1 MNNSTQE
8 LRRAFIRYF
17 ELHGHQAV
25 PSSALI
31 PQADPTL
38 LFTNAG
44 MNQFKRVFLGED
56 TRAYTRAV
64 TVQKCLRAGGKHNDL
79 ENVGYT
85 RRHHTF
91 FEMLGNFSFGDY
103 FKEDAIQF
111 GWEFLTQ
118 TVGLDK
124 DRMWVTVFREDDEA
138 DRLWKKMG
146 VSPSRI
152 VRCGE
157 KDNFWQMGDTGP
169 CGPCSELHFDQG
181 PSVPGDDCPNGEG
194 DRVIEIWNLVFMQ
207 FNRDAAGTLHPL
219 PKPSIDTGMGL
230 ERLAAVAQGVYSNYD
245 SDVFT
250 PLLSAVAARA
260 GVRYGEKNQT
270 DRSMCVVADHL
281 RAITFLM
288 ADGILPSN
296 EGRGYVLR
304 RILRRAARHGRLLGI
319 VEPFLY
325 ELTAAVV
332 SQMAGVYSEVRSAAA
347 TIAEATRGEEERFV
361 ATLDYSLPILNEIL
375 AKKEV
380 AAGSAFILASTD
392 AEATRSEEERFVATH
407 DYSLPISKEI
417 LAKKEVSAG
426 SAPTLAGTDAFKLY
440 DTYGLPFDLMEEA
453 CRERGIKLDTVGF
466 EQAIAEQRNRARK
479 TGGFVEEIARPA
491 VAELARRFGTT
502 KFVGYERLE
511 NESLVQAIL
520 IGDRLVKEAAEGDEV
535 EIVLDVTPFYAEGGG
550 QVGDQ
555 GVLTGSDGQMEIT
568 ETTRPVPTVI
578 LHKGTVTKGRIR
590 EGEQLRMIVNTT
602 TRQDAQ
608 RNHTATHL
616 LHAALRDMLGPHVKQ
631 YGSLVGPNR
640 LRFDFAHFRPLSSRD
655 VDEIETVVNNEV
667 RKNERVAT
675 EVMSIQDA
683 VAKGALAFFGDKYG
697 EQVRV
702 VTVESF
708 SKELCGGTHCRQTGD
723 IGLFR
728 IMSETGVA
736 AGVRRIEAQTGS
748 GALTHMKKLET
759 DIRELSDL
767 LKVGQS
773 ELVAKTRKVMMQLKD
788 KERELEELKLKMA
801 SGSAVET
808 TAKTIA
814 GIQVHVQRTDG
825 LDVNGMRALA
835 DQLRDKLKSGV
846 VALGAAN
853 DGKVSLLVVVTKDLI
868 ARLKAGDLIKEMAA
882 EVGGTGGGRPEMAQ
896 AGGKDPARLD
906 VALEKVFG
914 LVERLLER

>member
-1 MNNSTQE
+1 MTNSAQA
-8 LRRAFIRYF
+8 LRQAFIRYF
-17 ELHGHQAV
+17 EQHGHHAV
-25 PSSALI
+25 PSSPLI

-44 MNQFKRVFLGED
+44 MNQFKRVFLGEEG
-56 TRAYTRAV
+56 RPYSRAV
-64 TVQKCLRAGGKHNDL
+64 SVQKCLRAGGKHNDL

-103 FKEDAIQF
+103 FKEDAIKF

-118 TVGLDK
+118 TVGLDQ

-138 DRLWKKMG
+138 DRLWKKLG

-152 VRCGE
+152 VRCDE
-157 KDNFWQMGDTGP
+157 KDNFWQMADTGP
-169 CGPCSELHFDQG
+169 CGPCSEIHFDQG
-181 PSVPGDDCPNGEG
+181 PTVPGDDRPNGEG

-207 FNRDAAGTLHPL
+207 FNRDASGTLNPL

-230 ERLAAVAQGVYSNYD
+230 ERLAAVAQGVHSNYD
-245 SDVFT
+245 SDLFT
-250 PLLSAVAARA
+250 PILTAIAKRA
-260 GVRYGEKNQT
+260 GTGYGENET
-270 DRSMCVVADHL
+270 ADRSMRVVADHL
-281 RAITFLM
+281 RAMTFLM

-319 VEPFLY
+319 TEPFLH
-325 ELTAAVV
+325 ELSGAVV
-332 SQMAGVYSEVRSAAA
+332 DQMGAVYSEVRAAA
-347 TIAEATRGEEERFV
+347 GTIAEATRGEEERFI
-361 ATLDYSLPILNEIL
+361 ATLDQGLPILNEMI
-375 AKKEV
+375 AK
-380 AAGSAFILASTD
+380 
-392 AEATRSEEERFVATH
+392 
-407 DYSLPISKEI
+407 
-417 LAKKEVSAG
+417 AKNTAITPG
-426 SAPTLAGTDAFKLY
+426 TGTLQLKGEDVFKLY
-440 DTYGLPFDLMEEA
+440 DTYGFPMDLIQEA
-453 CRERGIKLDTVGF
+453 CREQQMSVDQQGF
-466 EQAIAEQRNRARK
+466 DQAIEEQRNRARK
-479 TGGFVEEIARPA
+479 TGGFEQDTARPA
-491 VAELARRFGTT
+491 VSELAARLGMT
-502 KFVGYERLE
+502 KFVGYEQLE
-511 NESLVQAIL
+511 ADSVLQAIL
-520 IGDRLVKEAAEGDEV
+520 KGERMVKEAVEGDEV
-535 EIVLDVTPFYAEGGG
+535 EVALDVTPFYAEGGG

-555 GVLTGSDGQMEIT
+555 GVLVGPEGRLEIK
-568 ETTRPVPTVI
+568 ETTRPAPMLI
-578 LHKGTVTKGRIR
+578 LHKGVVTKGRVR
-590 EGEQLRMIVNTT
+590 EGEHLRLSVNRT
-602 TRQDAQ
+602 TRQDAA

-616 LHAALRDMLGPHVKQ
+616 VHAALRDMLGPHVKQ
-631 YGSLVGPNR
+631 YGSLVAPNR

-655 VDEIETVVNNEV
+655 IDDIETTVNDEI
-667 RKNERVAT
+667 RKNEQVRT

-708 SKELCGGTHCRQTGD
+708 SKELCGGTHCGHTGE

-728 IMSETGVA
+728 IVSETGVA
-736 AGVRRIEAQTGS
+736 AGVRRLEAQTGS
-748 GALTHMKKLET
+748 GAFAMMKKLEA
-759 DIRELSDL
+759 DVRELSEL

-773 ELVAKTRKVMMQLKD
+773 ELLNKTRKVMAQLKD

-801 SGSAVET
+801 AGSAVAS

-814 GIQVHVQRTDG
+814 GVAVHVQRTDG

-846 VALGAAN
+846 VALGAATE
-853 DGKVSLLVVVTKDLI
+853 DGKVVLLVVVTKDLI
-868 ARLKAGDLIKEMAA
+868 AKLKAGDLIKVMAA

-906 VALEKVFG
+906 AALEKVFG
-914 LVERLLER
+914 LVEKALQR

>member
-1 MNNSTQE
+1 MKNSTQE
-8 LRRAFIRYF
+8 LRQAFIRYF
-17 ELHGHQAV
+17 EQHGHQAV

-56 TRAYTRAV
+56 TRVYKRAV

-118 TVGLDK
+118 TVGLAK
-124 DRMWVTVFREDDEA
+124 DRMWVTIFRDDDEA
-138 DRLWKKMG
+138 DELWRKVG
-146 VSPSRI
+146 VPASRI
-152 VRCGE
+152 MRCGE

-181 PSVPGDDCPNGEG
+181 PSVPGDDRPNGEG

-250 PLLSAVAARA
+250 PLLTAVAARA
-260 GVRYGEKNQT
+260 GVRYGEQDQT
-270 DRSMCVVADHL
+270 DRSMRVVADHL

-288 ADGILPSN
+288 ADGVLPSN

-325 ELTAAVV
+325 GLTEAVV
-332 SQMAGVYSEVRSAAA
+332 SQMAGVYSEVRGAAA
-347 TIAEATRGEEERFV
+347 TIVEATRGEEERFI
-361 ATLDYSLPILNEIL
+361 ATLDQGLPILNEMI
-375 AKKEV
+375 AK
-380 AAGSAFILASTD
+380 ARSTGN
-392 AEATRSEEERFVATH
+392 
-407 DYSLPISKEI
+407 K
-417 LAKKEVSAG
+417 
-426 SAPTLAGTDAFKLY
+426 TLTGPDVFKLY
-440 DTYGLPFDLMEEA
+440 DTYGFPLDLMGEA
-453 CRERGIKLDTVGF
+453 CREQGMTLDEAGF
-466 EQAIAEQRNRARK
+466 DQAIEEQRNRARK
-479 TGGFVEEIARPA
+479 TGGFVQEIARPA
-491 VAELARRFGTT
+491 VAELVGRVGTT
-502 KFVGYERLE
+502 KFIGYDRLE
-511 NESLVQAIL
+511 SESLVQAIL
-520 IGDRLVKEAAEGDEV
+520 KGDRLVKEAAEGDEV
-535 EIVLDVTPFYAEGGG
+535 ELVLDVTPFYAEGGG
-550 QVGDQ
+550 QVGDR
-555 GVLTGSDGQMEIT
+555 GLLLGHDGQVEIT
-568 ETTRPVPTVI
+568 ETTRPAPTVI

-590 EGEQLRMIVNTT
+590 EGESLHMTVNSTM
-602 TRQDAQ
+602 RQDAQ

-616 LHAALRDMLGPHVKQ
+616 LHAALRDLLGPHVKQ

-655 VDEIETVVNNEV
+655 VDEIETVVNDEV

-708 SKELCGGTHCRQTGD
+708 SKELCGGTHCKQTGD

-728 IMSETGVA
+728 LVSETGVA

-748 GALTHMKKLET
+748 GALAKVKQLET
-759 DIRELSDL
+759 EIRELSDL

-773 ELVAKTRKVMMQLKD
+773 ELVAKARKVITQLKD
-788 KERELEELKLKMA
+788 KERELEEVKLKMA
-801 SGSAVET
+801 GGSAAAAM
-808 TAKTIA
+808 AKTIA

-868 ARLKAGDLIKEMAA
+868 ARLKAGDIIKEMAA

-906 VALEKVFG
+906 IALEKVFG
-914 LVERLLER
+914 LVERMLER

>member
-1 MNNSTQE
+1 
-8 LRRAFIRYF
+8 
-17 ELHGHQAV
+17 
-25 PSSALI
+25 
-31 PQADPTL
+31 
-38 LFTNAG
+38 
-44 MNQFKRVFLGED
+44 
-56 TRAYTRAV
+56 
-64 TVQKCLRAGGKHNDL
+64 
-79 ENVGYT
+79 
-85 RRHHTF
+85 
-91 FEMLGNFSFGDY
+91 MLGNFSFGDY

-118 TVGLDK
+118 TVGLAK
-124 DRMWVTVFREDDEA
+124 DRMWVTIFREDDEA
-138 DRLWKKMG
+138 DRLWKKIG
-146 VSPSRI
+146 VLDSRI
-152 VRCGE
+152 VRCDE

-181 PSVPGDDCPNGEG
+181 PSVPGDDRPNGVG

-207 FNRDAAGTLHPL
+207 FNRDAGGKLSPL

-250 PLLSAVAARA
+250 PLLSAVAIRA
-260 GVRYGEKNQT
+260 VVRYGEKDQI
-270 DRSMCVVADHL
+270 DRSMRVVADHL

-288 ADGILPSN
+288 ADGVLPSN

-325 ELTAAVV
+325 ELTSAVV
-332 SQMAGVYSEVRSAAA
+332 NQMAGAYSELRDAAA
-347 TIAEATRGEEERFV
+347 TIAEATRGEEERFI
-361 ATLDYSLPILNEIL
+361 ATLDQGLPILNEM
-375 AKKEV
+375 
-380 AAGSAFILASTD
+380 
-392 AEATRSEEERFVATH
+392 
-407 DYSLPISKEI
+407 ISK
-417 LAKKEVSAG
+417 AKNTSITPGAG
-426 SAPTLAGTDAFKLY
+426 ALELKGADVFMLY
-440 DTYGLPFDLMEEA
+440 DTYGFPMDLIGEA
-453 CRERGIKLDTVGF
+453 CREQGMTLDEAGF
-466 EQAIAEQRNRARK
+466 NQAIEEQRNRARK
-479 TGGFVEEIARPA
+479 TGGFEQETARPT
-491 VAELARRFGTT
+491 VAELAGRVGTT
-502 KFVGYERLE
+502 KFIGYDRLE
-511 NESLVQAIL
+511 SDSLVQAIL
-520 IGDRLVKEAAEGDEV
+520 KGDRLVKEAAEGDEV

-550 QVGDQ
+550 QVGDR
-555 GVLTGSDGQMEIT
+555 GVLMGQDGQVEIK
-568 ETTRPVPTVI
+568 ETTRPVPTLI

-590 EGEQLRMIVNTT
+590 EGEQLRMTVNAT
-602 TRQDAQ
+602 TRLDAQ

-616 LHAALRDMLGPHVKQ
+616 LHAALRDLLGPHVKQ

-655 VDEIETVVNNEV
+655 ADEIETVVNNEV

-708 SKELCGGTHCRQTGD
+708 SKELCGGTHCQHTGE

-728 IMSETGVA
+728 IVSETGVA

-748 GALTHMKKLET
+748 GAFALMKKLEA

-773 ELVAKTRKVMMQLKD
+773 ELVSKTRKVMEQLKD
-788 KERELEELKLKMA
+788 KERALEGLQLKMA
-801 SGSAVET
+801 AGSMVPS

-814 GIQVHVQRTDG
+814 GVQVHVQRTDG

-846 VALGAAN
+846 VALGAATD

-868 ARLKAGDLIKEMAA
+868 GKLNAGVLIKEMAA

-896 AGGKDPARLD
+896 AGGKDPAKLD
-906 VALEKVFG
+906 IALEKVFG
-914 LVERLLER
+914 LVERMLERYTNAG

>member
-1 MNNSTQE
+1 MKNSTQE
-8 LRRAFIRYF
+8 LRQSFTRYF
-17 ELHGHQAV
+17 EQHGHQAV
-25 PSSALI
+25 PSSPLI

-56 TRAYTRAV
+56 TRAYKRAV

-103 FKEDAIQF
+103 FKEEAIQF

-118 TVGLDK
+118 TVGLAK
-124 DRMWVTVFREDDEA
+124 DRMWVTIFRDDDEA
-138 DRLWKKMG
+138 DELWKKVG
-146 VSPSRI
+146 VPASRI

-181 PSVPGDDCPNGEG
+181 PSVPGDDRPNGEG

-207 FNRDAAGTLHPL
+207 FNRDTSGKLHPL

-230 ERLAAVAQGVYSNYD
+230 ERLAAVAQGVFSNYD
-245 SDVFT
+245 SDVFK

-260 GVRYGEKNQT
+260 GVRYGEQEPT
-270 DRSMCVVADHL
+270 DRSMRVVADHL

-288 ADGILPSN
+288 ADGVLPSN

-304 RILRRAARHGRLLGI
+304 RILRRAARHGRMLGI
-319 VEPFLY
+319 VEPFLH

-332 SQMAGVYSEVRSAAA
+332 SQMAEVYSEVRGAAA
-347 TIAEATRGEEERFV
+347 TIAEATKGEEERFI
-361 ATLDYSLPILNEIL
+361 ATLDQGLPILNDM
-375 AKKEV
+375 V
-380 AAGSAFILASTD
+380 AMA
-392 AEATRSEEERFVATH
+392 R
-407 DYSLPISKEI
+407 
-417 LAKKEVSAG
+417 SAG
-426 SAPTLAGTDAFKLY
+426 RNVLTGSDVFKLY
-440 DTYGLPFDLMEEA
+440 DTYGFPMDLMGEA
-453 CRERGIKLDTVGF
+453 CREQGMTLDEAGF
-466 EQAIAEQRNRARK
+466 EQAIQEQRNRARK
-479 TGGFVEEIARPA
+479 TGGFEQETARPA
-491 VAELARRFGTT
+491 VVELAGRVGTT
-502 KFVGYERLE
+502 KFIGYDRLE
-511 NESLVQAIL
+511 SESLVQAIL
-520 IGDRLVKEAAEGDEV
+520 KGDRLVKEAAEGDEV

-550 QVGDQ
+550 QVGDR
-555 GVLTGSDGQMEIT
+555 GLLTGPDGRIEIA
-568 ETTRPVPTVI
+568 ETTRPAPTVI

-590 EGEQLRMIVNTT
+590 EGEQLHMTVNAT

-616 LHAALRDMLGPHVKQ
+616 LHAALRDLLGPHVKQ

-655 VDEIETVVNNEV
+655 IDEIETVVNNEV

-728 IMSETGVA
+728 LVSETGVA

-748 GALTHMKKLET
+748 GALAQMKQLET
-759 DIRELSDL
+759 DIRELSSL

-773 ELVAKTRKVMMQLKD
+773 ELVAKTRKVMTQLKD
-788 KERELEELKLKMA
+788 KERELEEVKLKMA
-801 SGSAVET
+801 GGSAAGSV
-808 TAKTIA
+808 AKTIA
-814 GIQVHVQRTDG
+814 GIQIHVQRTDG

-868 ARLKAGDLIKEMAA
+868 ARLKAGDLIKEMAT

-906 VALEKVFG
+906 IALEKVFG
-914 LVERLLER
+914 LVERMLER

>member
-1 MNNSTQE
+1 MKNSTQE
-8 LRRAFIRYF
+8 LRQAFIRYF
-17 ELHGHQAV
+17 EQHGHQAV

-44 MNQFKRVFLGED
+44 MNQFKRVFLGEE
-56 TRAYTRAV
+56 TRAYKRAV

-103 FKEDAIQF
+103 FKEDAIRF

-118 TVGLDK
+118 TVGLAK
-124 DRMWVTVFREDDEA
+124 DRMWVTIFRDDDEA
-138 DRLWKKMG
+138 DQLWKKVG
-146 VSPSRI
+146 VPASRI
-152 VRCGE
+152 VRCDE
-157 KDNFWQMGDTGP
+157 NDNFWQMGDTGP
-169 CGPCSELHFDQG
+169 CGPCSELHYDQG
-181 PSVPGDDCPNGEG
+181 PSVPGDDRPNGEG

-207 FNRDAAGTLHPL
+207 YNRDAAGTLHPL

-250 PLLSAVAARA
+250 PLLSAVASRA
-260 GVRYGEKNQT
+260 GARYGEQEMI
-270 DRSMCVVADHL
+270 DRSMRVVADHL

-288 ADGILPSN
+288 ADGVLPSN

-319 VEPFLY
+319 IEPFLY
-325 ELTAAVV
+325 ELTSAVV
-332 SQMAGVYSEVRSAAA
+332 IQMGEAYSEVRAAAA
-347 TIAEATRGEEERFV
+347 TIAEATRGEEERFI
-361 ATLDYSLPILNEIL
+361 ATLDQGLPILNEMI
-375 AKKEV
+375 AKAR
-380 AAGSAFILASTD
+380 AAGQKVLMGAD
-392 AEATRSEEERFVATH
+392 V
-407 DYSLPISKEI
+407 
-417 LAKKEVSAG
+417 
-426 SAPTLAGTDAFKLY
+426 FKLY
-440 DTYGLPFDLMEEA
+440 DTYGFPMDLIGEA
-453 CRERGIKLDTVGF
+453 CREQGLTLDEVGF
-466 EQAIAEQRNRARK
+466 NQAIEEQRNRARK
-479 TGGFVEEIARPA
+479 TGGFEQETARPA
-491 VAELARRFGTT
+491 VAELTGRFGAT
-502 KFVGYERLE
+502 KFIGYDRLE
-511 NESLVQAIL
+511 HESLVQAIL
-520 IGDRLVKEAAEGDEV
+520 KGDRLVKEATEGDEV
-535 EIVLDVTPFYAEGGG
+535 EVVLDVTPFYAEGGG

-555 GVLTGSDGQMEIT
+555 GVLMGHDGRVEIKD
-568 ETTRPVPTVI
+568 TTRPVPTLI
-578 LHKGTVTKGRIR
+578 LHRGTVTKGRIR
-590 EGEQLRMIVNTT
+590 EGESLRMTVNAT
-602 TRQDAQ
+602 TRRDAQ

-616 LHAALRDMLGPHVKQ
+616 VHAALRDLLGPHVKQ

-655 VDEIETVVNNEV
+655 IDEIETVVNDEV
-667 RKNERVAT
+667 RKNEQVAT

-708 SKELCGGTHCRQTGD
+708 SKELCGGTHCQRTGD

-728 IMSETGVA
+728 IVSETGVA
-736 AGVRRIEAQTGS
+736 AGVRRLEAQTGS
-748 GALTHMKKLET
+748 GALSHMKKLET

-773 ELVAKTRKVMMQLKD
+773 ELVAKTRKVMTQLKD

-801 SGSAVET
+801 SGSAVQS

-835 DQLRDKLKSGV
+835 DQLRDRLKSGV

-868 ARLKAGDLIKEMAA
+868 ARLKAGDLIKEMAL
-882 EVGGTGGGRPEMAQ
+882 EVNGTGGGRPEMAQ
-896 AGGKDPARLD
+896 AGGKDPAKLD

-914 LVERLLER
+914 LVERMLGRYTDGG

>member
-1 MNNSTQE
+1 MKNSTQE
-8 LRRAFIRYF
+8 LRQVFVRYF
-17 ELHGHQAV
+17 EQQGHQAV

-56 TRAYTRAV
+56 TRTYRRAV

-103 FKEDAIQF
+103 FKEEAILF
-111 GWEFLTQ
+111 GWEFLTK
-118 TVGLDK
+118 TVGLNK
-124 DRMWVTVFREDDEA
+124 DRMWVTVFRDDDDA
-138 DRLWKKMG
+138 DQLWKKAG
-146 VSPSRI
+146 VPASRI

-181 PSVPGDDCPNGEG
+181 PSVPGDDQPNGEG
-194 DRVIEIWNLVFMQ
+194 DRVLEIWNLVFMQ
-207 FNRDAAGTLHPL
+207 FNRDSAGILHPL

-250 PLLSAVAARA
+250 PLLNAVGLRA
-260 GVRYGEKNQT
+260 GVRYGEQEQT
-270 DRSMCVVADHL
+270 DRSMRVVADHL

-288 ADGILPSN
+288 ADGVLPSN

-304 RILRRAARHGRLLGI
+304 RILRRAARHGRLLGV
-319 VEPFLY
+319 VEPFLH

-332 SQMAGVYSEVRSAAA
+332 SQMAEVYSEVRGAAA
-347 TIAEATRGEEERFV
+347 TIAEATRGEEERFI
-361 ATLDYSLPILNEIL
+361 ATLDQGLPILTEMIVN
-375 AKKEV
+375 A
-380 AAGSAFILASTD
+380 
-392 AEATRSEEERFVATH
+392 R
-407 DYSLPISKEI
+407 
-417 LAKKEVSAG
+417 SAG
-426 SAPTLAGTDAFKLY
+426 GHVLTGPDVFKLY
-440 DTYGLPFDLMEEA
+440 DTYGFPIDLMGEA
-453 CRERGIKLDTVGF
+453 CREQGMTLDEAGF
-466 EQAIAEQRNRARK
+466 DQAIEEQRTRARRS
-479 TGGFVEEIARPA
+479 GGFVQEIARPA
-491 VAELARRFGTT
+491 VAELAGRVGATN
-502 KFVGYERLE
+502 FVGYDRLE
-511 NESLVQAIL
+511 SDSLVQAIL
-520 IGDRLVKEAAEGDEV
+520 KGDRLVKEAAEGDEV
-535 EIVLDVTPFYAEGGG
+535 ELVLDVTPFYAEGGG

-555 GVLTGSDGQMEIT
+555 GVLTGLDGWVEIT
-568 ETTRPVPTVI
+568 ETTRPAPTVI

-590 EGEQLRMIVNTT
+590 EGEQLRMTVNAT

-675 EVMSIQDA
+675 DVMSIQDA

-708 SKELCGGTHCRQTGD
+708 SKELCGGTHCLQTGD

-728 IMSETGVA
+728 IVSETGVA

-748 GALTHMKKLET
+748 GAFSQMKKLET
-759 DIRELSDL
+759 DMRELSDL
-767 LKVGQS
+767 LKVGRS
-773 ELVAKTRKVMMQLKD
+773 ELVAKTRKVMTQLKD

-801 SGSAVET
+801 GSSAVEA

-814 GIQVHVQRTDG
+814 GIHVHVQRTDG

-846 VALGAAN
+846 VALGAVN

-868 ARLKAGDLIKEMAA
+868 GRLKAGDLIKEMAT

-896 AGGKDPARLD
+896 AGGKDPAKLD

-914 LVERLLER
+914 LVERLAER

>member
-1 MNNSTQE
+1 MKNSTQE
-8 LRRAFIRYF
+8 LRQSFIRYF
-17 ELHGHQAV
+17 EQHGHQAV

-44 MNQFKRVFLGED
+44 MNQFKRVFLGEE
-56 TRAYTRAV
+56 TRPYKRAV

-118 TVGLDK
+118 TVGLAK
-124 DRMWVTVFREDDEA
+124 DRMWVTIFRDDNEA
-138 DRLWKKMG
+138 DELWKKVG
-146 VSPSRI
+146 VPASRI

-181 PSVPGDDCPNGEG
+181 PSVPGDDRPNGEG

-260 GVRYGEKNQT
+260 GVRYGGQDST
-270 DRSMCVVADHL
+270 DRSMRVVADHL

-288 ADGILPSN
+288 ADGVLPSN

-332 SQMAGVYSEVRSAAA
+332 NQMAEVYSEVQGAAA
-347 TIAEATRGEEERFV
+347 TIAEATRGEEERFI
-361 ATLDYSLPILNEIL
+361 ATLDQGLPILNEMM
-375 AKKEV
+375 AK
-380 AAGSAFILASTD
+380 AS
-392 AEATRSEEERFVATH
+392 
-407 DYSLPISKEI
+407 
-417 LAKKEVSAG
+417 SAG
-426 SAPTLAGTDAFKLY
+426 SKVLSGSEVFKLY
-440 DTYGLPFDLMEEA
+440 DTYGFPMDLMAEA
-453 CRERGIKLDTVGF
+453 CREQGMTLDEARF
-466 EQAIAEQRNRARK
+466 DQAIEEQRTRARK
-479 TGGFVEEIARPA
+479 TGGFEQETTRPA
-491 VAELARRFGTT
+491 VSELAGRVGAT
-502 KFVGYERLE
+502 KFIGYDRLE
-511 NESLVQAIL
+511 SESLVQAIL
-520 IGDRLVKEAAEGDEV
+520 KGDRLVNEAAEGDEV
-535 EIVLDVTPFYAEGGG
+535 ELVLDVTPFYAEGGG

-555 GVLTGSDGQMEIT
+555 GTLTGREGQVKIT
-568 ETTRPVPTVI
+568 ETMRPAPTVI

-590 EGEQLRMIVNTT
+590 EGEQLHMTVNAT

-655 VDEIETVVNNEV
+655 VDEIEMVVNSEV

-675 EVMSIQDA
+675 EVMSIQEA

-728 IMSETGVA
+728 IVAETGVA

-759 DIRELSDL
+759 DVRELSDL

-773 ELVAKTRKVMMQLKD
+773 ELVAKTRKILTQLKD

-801 SGSAVET
+801 GGSAVDAT
-808 TAKTIA
+808 VKMVA

-835 DQLRDKLKSGV
+835 DQLREKLKSGV

-868 ARLKAGDLIKEMAA
+868 ARLKAGDLIKEMAT

>member
-1 MNNSTQE
+1 MKNSTQE
-8 LRRAFIRYF
+8 LRQAFIRYF
-17 ELHGHQAV
+17 EQHGHQAV

-56 TRAYTRAV
+56 TRVYKRAV

-118 TVGLDK
+118 TVGLAK
-124 DRMWVTVFREDDEA
+124 DRMWVTIFRDDDEA
-138 DRLWKKMG
+138 DELWRKVG
-146 VSPSRI
+146 VPASRI
-152 VRCGE
+152 MRCGE

-181 PSVPGDDCPNGEG
+181 PSVPGDDRPNGEG

-250 PLLSAVAARA
+250 PLLTAVAARA
-260 GVRYGEKNQT
+260 GVRYGEQDQT
-270 DRSMCVVADHL
+270 DRSMRVVADHL

-288 ADGILPSN
+288 ADGVLPSN

-319 VEPFLY
+319 VEPFLFG
-325 ELTAAVV
+325 LTEAVV
-332 SQMAGVYSEVRSAAA
+332 NQMAGVYSEVRSAAA
-347 TIAEATRGEEERFV
+347 TIVEATRGEEERFI
-361 ATLDYSLPILNEIL
+361 ATLDQGLPILNEMI
-375 AKKEV
+375 AK
-380 AAGSAFILASTD
+380 ARSTG
-392 AEATRSEEERFVATH
+392 H
-407 DYSLPISKEI
+407 K
-417 LAKKEVSAG
+417 
-426 SAPTLAGTDAFKLY
+426 TLTGPDVFKLY
-440 DTYGLPFDLMEEA
+440 DTYGFPLDLMGEA
-453 CRERGIKLDTVGF
+453 CREQGMTLDEAGF
-466 EQAIAEQRNRARK
+466 DQAIEEQRNRARK
-479 TGGFVEEIARPA
+479 TGGFVQEIARPA
-491 VAELARRFGTT
+491 VAELVGRVGTT
-502 KFVGYERLE
+502 KFIGYDRLE
-511 NESLVQAIL
+511 SESLVQAIL
-520 IGDRLVKEAAEGDEV
+520 KGDRLVKEAAEGDEV
-535 EIVLDVTPFYAEGGG
+535 ELVLDMTPFYAEGGG
-550 QVGDQ
+550 QVGDR
-555 GVLTGSDGQMEIT
+555 GLLLGHDGQVEIT
-568 ETTRPVPTVI
+568 ETTRPAPTVI

-590 EGEQLRMIVNTT
+590 EGESLHMTVNATM
-602 TRQDAQ
+602 RQDAQ

-616 LHAALRDMLGPHVKQ
+616 LHAALRDLLGPHVKQ

-655 VDEIETVVNNEV
+655 VDEIETVVNDEV

-697 EQVRV
+697 EEVRV

-708 SKELCGGTHCRQTGD
+708 SKELCGGTHCKQTGD

-728 IMSETGVA
+728 LVSETGVA

-748 GALTHMKKLET
+748 GALAKMKQLET
-759 DIRELSDL
+759 EIRELSDL

-773 ELVAKTRKVMMQLKD
+773 ELVAKARKVITQLKD
-788 KERELEELKLKMA
+788 KERELEEVKLKMA
-801 SGSAVET
+801 GGSAAAAM
-808 TAKTIA
+808 AKTIA

-868 ARLKAGDLIKEMAA
+868 ARLKAGDIIKEMAA

-906 VALEKVFG
+906 IALEKVFG
-914 LVERLLER
+914 LVERMLER

>member
-1 MNNSTQE
+1 MKNSTQE
-8 LRRAFIRYF
+8 LRQAFIRYF
-17 ELHGHQAV
+17 EQHGHQAV

-44 MNQFKRVFLGED
+44 MNQFKRVFLGEES
-56 TRAYTRAV
+56 RAYKRAV

-103 FKEDAIQF
+103 FKEDAIRF

-118 TVGLDK
+118 TVGLAQ
-124 DRMWVTVFREDDEA
+124 DRMWVTIFRDDDEA
-138 DRLWKKMG
+138 DQLWKKVG
-146 VSPSRI
+146 VPASRI
-152 VRCGE
+152 VRCSE

-181 PSVPGDDCPNGEG
+181 PSVPGDDRPNGEG

-207 FNRDAAGTLHPL
+207 FNRDAAGKLHPL

-250 PLLSAVAARA
+250 PLLSAVASRA
-260 GVRYGEKNQT
+260 KVQYGEQEQT
-270 DRSMCVVADHL
+270 DRSMRVVADHL

-288 ADGILPSN
+288 ADGVLPSN

-332 SQMAGVYSEVRSAAA
+332 TQMAGVYSEVRSAAA
-347 TIAEATRGEEERFV
+347 TIAEATRGEEERFI
-361 ATLDYSLPILNEIL
+361 ATLDQGLPILNDMM
-375 AKKEV
+375 AK
-380 AAGSAFILASTD
+380 ARSSGSKVLT
-392 AEATRSEEERFVATH
+392 
-407 DYSLPISKEI
+407 
-417 LAKKEVSAG
+417 G
-426 SAPTLAGTDAFKLY
+426 SDVFKLY
-440 DTYGLPFDLMEEA
+440 DTYGFPMDLIGEA
-453 CRERGIKLDTVGF
+453 CREQGMTLDEAGF
-466 EQAIAEQRNRARK
+466 DQAIEEQRNRARK
-479 TGGFVEEIARPA
+479 TGGFEQETARPA
-491 VAELARRFGTT
+491 ITELAGRLGATEFI
-502 KFVGYERLE
+502 GYDRLE
-511 NESLVQAIL
+511 SESIVKAIL
-520 IGDRLVKEAAEGDEV
+520 KGDRLVKEAAEGDEI

-550 QVGDQ
+550 QVGDRGLLMGQ
-555 GVLTGSDGQMEIT
+555 DGRVEIK
-568 ETTRPVPTVI
+568 ETTRPAPSMI

-590 EGEQLRMIVNTT
+590 EGEQLRMTVDAT

-616 LHAALRDMLGPHVKQ
+616 VHAALRDMLGPHVKQ

-655 VDEIETVVNNEV
+655 IDDIEATVNDEI
-667 RKNERVAT
+667 RKNEQVRT

-708 SKELCGGTHCRQTGD
+708 SKELCGGTHCRHTGD

-728 IMSETGVA
+728 VVSETGVA

-748 GALTHMKKLET
+748 GALAHMKKLET

-773 ELVAKTRKVMMQLKD
+773 ELVVKTRKVMTQLKD

-801 SGSAVET
+801 SGSSVEA

-853 DGKVSLLVVVTKDLI
+853 EGKVSLLVVVTKDLI
-868 ARLKAGDLIKEMAA
+868 ARLKAGDLIKEMAV

-896 AGGKDPARLD
+896 AGGKDPAKLD
-906 VALEKVFG
+906 AALEKVFG
-914 LVERLLER
+914 LVERMVQRYTNAG

>member
-1 MNNSTQE
+1 MKNSTQE
-8 LRRAFIRYF
+8 LRHAFIRYF

-56 TRAYTRAV
+56 TRAYKRAV

-118 TVGLDK
+118 TVGLAK
-124 DRMWVTVFREDDEA
+124 DRIWVTIFRDDDEA
-138 DRLWKKMG
+138 DELWKKAG
-146 VSPSRI
+146 VPGSRI

-181 PSVPGDDCPNGEG
+181 PSVPGDDRPNGEG

-207 FNRDAAGTLHPL
+207 FNRDVAGTLHPL

-245 SDVFT
+245 GDVFT

-260 GVRYGEKNQT
+260 GILYGAQETT
-270 DRSMCVVADHL
+270 DRSMRVVADHL

-288 ADGILPSN
+288 ADGVLPSN

-319 VEPFLY
+319 IEPFLH

-332 SQMAGVYSEVRSAAA
+332 SQMAGVYSEVRGAAA
-347 TIAEATRGEEERFV
+347 TIAEATRGEEERFI
-361 ATLDYSLPILNEIL
+361 ATLDQGLPILNEMIVKASSVGSKVL
-375 AKKEV
+375 PGSEV
-380 AAGSAFILASTD
+380 
-392 AEATRSEEERFVATH
+392 
-407 DYSLPISKEI
+407 
-417 LAKKEVSAG
+417 
-426 SAPTLAGTDAFKLY
+426 FKLY
-440 DTYGLPFDLMEEA
+440 DTYGFPMDLMAEA
-453 CRERGIKLDTVGF
+453 CREHGMTLDEAGF
-466 EQAIAEQRNRARK
+466 DQAIEEQRNRARK
-479 TGGFVEEIARPA
+479 TGGFEQETARPA
-491 VAELARRFGTT
+491 VSELAGRVGATQ
-502 KFVGYERLE
+502 FVGYDRLE
-511 NESLVQAIL
+511 SESVVQAIL
-520 IGDRLVKEAAEGDEV
+520 KGDRLVKEAAEDDEV
-535 EIVLDVTPFYAEGGG
+535 ELVLDVTPFYAEGGG
-550 QVGDQ
+550 QVGDR
-555 GVLTGSDGQMEIT
+555 GVLLGQEGRVEIK
-568 ETTRPVPTVI
+568 ETIRPAPTLI
-578 LHKGTVTKGRIR
+578 FHKGTVTKGRIR
-590 EGEQLRMIVNTT
+590 EGEQLRMTVDPT

-616 LHAALRDMLGPHVKQ
+616 VHAALRDMLGPHVKQ

-728 IMSETGVA
+728 IVSETGVA

-759 DIRELSDL
+759 DIRELSDVF
-767 LKVGQS
+767 KVGQS
-773 ELVAKTRKVMMQLKD
+773 ELVAKTRKVMAQLKD

-801 SGSAVET
+801 GSSAGEA

-853 DGKVSLLVVVTKDLI
+853 DGKVSLLVVITKDLI

-906 VALEKVFG
+906 GALEKVFG
-914 LVERLLER
+914 LVERTLQRYTHGG